1 MSVSKISKGLLL
13 GLALLLATSVFAANK
28 GTLQVSDSVTVNGKQ
43 LAAGDYTVKWEG
55 AGPNVELN
63 ILKGKNVVATVPARM
78 VDLERSPDRDSAVT
92 AINSDG
98 RKSLNEIRFSGEK
111 ICLRD
116 WRRVCQIKRRQQQR
130 YQRPVVRNLI
140 GIEGDTRGRSPFF
153 CFCAGQKRGL
163 SSRPLL
169 TLKTD
174 DCFSTSASSDPPGP
188 PRPEFRLPGCGLS

>member
-28 GTLQVSDSVTVNGKQ
+28 GALQVSDSVTVNGKQ

-98 RKSLNEIRFSGEK
+98 RKSLNEIRFSGK
-111 ICLRD
+111 
-116 WRRVCQIKRRQQQR
+116 K
-130 YQRPVVRNLI
+130 YAFAI
-140 GIEGDTRGRSPFF
+140 GEESAKSN
-153 CFCAGQKRGL
+153 AGSNSG
-163 SSRPLL
+163 
-169 TLKTD
+169 
-174 DCFSTSASSDPPGP
+174 TSVQ
-188 PRPEFRLPGCGLS
+188 